1 MVYVDTSALAKW
13 YLNERGSEDFVD
25 WLVDQSEPWISTLTA
40 VELRCLFAR
49 KQRNREISLEISKRA
64 YATFEEDTARGHLY
78 VHPLEDDTLRA
89 SLGLI
94 GRFPKMALRTLDAI
108 HLSVARELAVPALAT
123 ADRVMGDAAE
133 ALDLEVIRFG
143 Q

>member
-13 YLNERGSEDFVD
+13 YLNEQDSEEFVE
-25 WLVDQSEPWISTLTA
+25 WIVDQSEPWISTLTA

-49 KQRNREISLEISKRA
+49 KQRNREISLEIANRA

-78 VHPLEDDTLRA
+78 LYPVNDDTLKA
-89 SLGLI
+89 ALGLI
-94 GRFPKMALRTLDAI
+94 GRLSDFPLRALDAV
-108 HLSVARELAVPALAT
+108 HLSVARELEVPALAT
-123 ADRVMGDAAE
+123 ADQVMGDAGQ
-133 ALDLEVIRFG
+133 ALGLEVIRFG

>member
-13 YLNERGSEDFVD
+13 YLNEQGSEEFVE
-25 WLVDQSEPWISTLTA
+25 WIVDQSEPWISTLTA

-49 KQRNREISLEISKRA
+49 KQRNRETSPEIADRA

-78 VHPLEDDTLRA
+78 LHPLNDDVLKA
-89 SLGLI
+89 ALGLI
-94 GRFPKMALRTLDAI
+94 GRLPGVPLRTLDAM
-108 HLSVARELAVPALAT
+108 HLSVARELEVPALAT
-123 ADRVMGDAAE
+123 ADQVMGNAGE
-133 ALDLEVIRFG
+133 ALGLDVIRFG